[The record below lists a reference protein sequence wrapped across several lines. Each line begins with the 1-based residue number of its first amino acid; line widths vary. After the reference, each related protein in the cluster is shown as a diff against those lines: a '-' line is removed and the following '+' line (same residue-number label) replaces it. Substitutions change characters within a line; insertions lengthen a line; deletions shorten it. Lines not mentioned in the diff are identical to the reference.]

1 MDKAVRESIAAL
13 WEVLWVEDGRS
24 NEEYYEHIIT
34 TAHAMR
40 AVMDSGGVSVK
51 DVGDWLRKDAL
62 VIEGM
67 GEVMTNGEEE
77 YVMEQQLELAE
88 KVHHQWKSNVINLD
102 SKELKFVESVIG
114 RLRDEQRMLSVKQRK
129 WLYDIAR
136 QQRVA

>member
-1 MDKAVRESIAAL
+1 MDKVVRDSIAAL

-51 DVGDWLRKDAL
+51 DVGDWLRKDML

-67 GEVMTNGEEE
+67 EGAMTNGEEE

-129 WLYDIAR
+129 WLYAIAR

>member
-62 VIEGM
+62 VIEWM

-77 YVMEQQLELAE
+77 YVME
-88 KVHHQWKSNVINLD
+88 
-102 SKELKFVESVIG
+102 
-114 RLRDEQRMLSVKQRK
+114 
-129 WLYDIAR
+129 
-136 QQRVA
+136 

>member
-1 MDKAVRESIAAL
+1 MDKAVRDSIAAL

-51 DVGDWLRKDAL
+51 DVGDWLRKDML

-67 GEVMTNGEEE
+67 EGAMTNGEEE

-88 KVHHQWKSNVINLD
+88 KVHHQWRSNIINLD

-129 WLYDIAR
+129 W
-136 QQRVA
+136 

>member
-1 MDKAVRESIAAL
+1 MDKAVRDSIAAL

-24 NEEYYEHIIT
+24 AEEYYEHIIT

-51 DVGDWLRKDAL
+51 DVGDWLRKDML

-67 GEVMTNGEEE
+67 DGAMTNGEEE

-88 KVHHQWKSNVINLD
+88 KVHHQWRNNVINLD